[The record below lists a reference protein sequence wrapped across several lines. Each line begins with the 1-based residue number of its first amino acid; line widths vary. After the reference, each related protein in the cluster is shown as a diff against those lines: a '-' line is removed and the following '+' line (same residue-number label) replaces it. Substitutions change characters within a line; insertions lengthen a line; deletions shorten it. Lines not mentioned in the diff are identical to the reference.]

1 MEIKAFTG
9 LQNVSDPMRLD
20 MASLITANNVNI
32 TDTGAI
38 SKREGYA
45 LSRAGS
51 FTSAYS
57 TADFSRMYLVDGN
70 SITAFDGT
78 VIESILDASAQ
89 MHWCEINDQ
98 VFFNNGIDS
107 GIINRDNSVM
117 DWRWTVSD
125 APKLAAV
132 TGTLP
137 AGTYQVLVTQ
147 TLDDGR
153 ETGASD
159 TVSIEISEGQAMQIT
174 ANGNVYIAPA
184 NSTVFQFAGAYA
196 GAFVWNSSP
205 DYLGRD
211 FLNDLLDPLPL
222 GVDEIQAW
230 QGRIYACQYMPTQGQ
245 TVIWYSE
252 PLGFHLFN
260 LTANFIIVPGRV
272 HMLAPNGSAL
282 VIGTGERVYA
292 YDGQKLVQVADYGVV
307 PGQHWALDGERILF
321 WSARGLCAFAPFS
334 NLTEHQV
341 SVAPGVRAGAALVRN
356 GGQKRY
362 LAVIQQGG
370 AAFNYLS

>member
-1 MEIKAFTG
+1 
-9 LQNVSDPMRLD
+9 
-20 MASLITANNVNI
+20 MASLVKANNINI

-51 FTSAYS
+51 FASAYS
-57 TADFSRMYLVDGN
+57 TSDFSRLYLVSGN
-70 SITAFDGT
+70 SIETFDGT
-78 VIESILDASAQ
+78 VIASILDASAQ

-98 VFFNNGIDS
+98 VFFNNGTDS

-117 DWRWTVSD
+117 DWRWTVPD
-125 APKLAAV
+125 APTLAAV

-137 AGTYQVLVTQ
+137 AGTYQVLVTL

-159 TVSIEISEGQAMQIT
+159 TVSIEIAEGQALQIT

-184 NSTVFQFAGAYA
+184 NSTVFQLAGTYA
-196 GAFVWNSSP
+196 GAFVWNSSS

-211 FLNDLLDPLPL
+211 FLNDLLDPFPL
-222 GVDEIQAW
+222 GVDVIQAW

-272 HMLAPNGSAL
+272 HMLAPHGAAL

-292 YDGQKLVQVADYGVV
+292 YDGQKLDQVADYGVV
-307 PGQHWALDGERILF
+307 AGQHWALDGERILF
-321 WSARGLCAFAPFS
+321 WSTRGLCAFAPFQ
-334 NLTEHQV
+334 NLTEKQV
-341 SVAPGVRAGAALVRN
+341 SVAPGVRAGGCLVRQ
-356 GGQKRY
+356 GGQVRY
-362 LAVIQQGG
+362 LSVIQSGG
-370 AAFNYLS
+370 SAFNPL

>member
-1 MEIKAFTG
+1 MEAITSFRG
-9 LQNVSDPMRLD
+9 LNNVSDAMRLG
-20 MASLITANNVNI
+20 MASLVTANNINI

-57 TADFSRMYLVDGN
+57 TSDFSRMYLVSGN
-70 SITAFDGT
+70 SIKTFDGT
-78 VIESILDASAQ
+78 VIDSILDAGAQ

-117 DWRWTVSD
+117 DWRWTVPN
-125 APKLAAV
+125 APTLAAV

-159 TVSIEISEGQAMQIT
+159 TAIIEIAEGQALQIT

-184 NSTVFQFAGAYA
+184 NSTVFQLAGTYA

-222 GVDEIQAW
+222 GVDVIQAW
-230 QGRIYACQYMPTQGQ
+230 QGRIYATQYMPTEGQ
-245 TVIWYSE
+245 TAIWFSE
-252 PLGFHLFN
+252 PLGFHLWN
-260 LTANFIIVPGRV
+260 LISNFIIVPGRV
-272 HMLAPNGSAL
+272 HMLAPHGSAL
-282 VIGTGERVYA
+282 LIGTGERVYA
-292 YDGQKLVQVADYGVV
+292 YDGQKIVQVADYGVV

-321 WSARGLCAFAPFS
+321 WSTRGLCAFAPFQ
-334 NLTEHQV
+334 NITEKQV
-341 SVAPGVRAGAALVRN
+341 SVAPGVRAGGCLVRQ
-356 GGQKRY
+356 GGQVRY
-362 LAVIQQGG
+362 LSVLQSGG
-370 AAFNYLS
+370 NAFNPL